1 VNPPPPRERKGMFG
15 RFVLGSLILLVLA
28 GATAATAGFEE
39 VRDITSAFSLNKE
52 IQTDEN
58 DITLPEAGDP
68 QTILLLGSD
77 QRSAASTD
85 PLAGG
90 ARSDTMMLIRLNPKA
105 DSISVMN
112 VPRDLLV
119 DIPGYGRDKI
129 NASYSSGGPKL
140 TLKTIKQLLSTP
152 DRPFKINHVIDVKF
166 SGFQD
171 IIDSI
176 NCVFLDIDRR
186 YFNENP
192 AYADIDI
199 QPGYQKVCGYNALE
213 YARFRE
219 EDTDLVRAA
228 RQQDVLREAK
238 AQVKSSSLI
247 SKRRKLLRIFGSYS
261 RSDKGLRKS
270 SQVIRLLKLALFSAN
285 KPVNQVQFPA
295 IISPDP
301 KDTYLRFKQDE
312 LDKAVKAFL
321 DGKASVS
328 GNPQLKPTD
337 AEKAEKRRRRRDKGG
352 RGANVEDSGTA
363 GEDQAVAIATEV
375 PYPVYFPQMRT
386 PGSVYIDTP
395 RVYPIKRG
403 KNTYTSYRMV
413 LKQGGIGEYYGVQ
426 GTSWLNPP
434 ILSEPHEDR
443 KIGNRTFQ
451 LYYDGRR
458 IRLVAWKTDKA
469 VYWITNTLTSSISNK
484 EMLGM
489 ARSFRKL
496 G

>member
-1 VNPPPPRERKGMFG
+1 MNPLPPRERKGMFG
-15 RFVLGSLILLVLA
+15 RFVLGSMLIVVLA
-28 GATAATAGFEE
+28 GSAAATAGFEQI
-39 VRDITSAFSLNKE
+39 RDITSAFSLNKP
-52 IQTDEN
+52 IDTGN
-58 DITLPEAGDP
+58 DITEANAGEP

-77 QRSAASTD
+77 QRNSASSD

-90 ARSDTMMLIRLNPKA
+90 ARSDTMMLIRMNPKA

-119 DIPGYGRDKI
+119 DIPGQGRDKI
-129 NASYSSGGPKL
+129 NASYSAGGPKL

-152 DRPFKINHVIDVKF
+152 KRPFKINHVIDVRF

-176 NCVFLDIDRR
+176 NCVYLDIDRR
-186 YFNENP
+186 YFNNNP

-228 RQQDVLREAK
+228 RQQDVLRQAK
-238 AQVKSSSLI
+238 AQVKTSSLF

-261 RSDKGLRKS
+261 QSDKGLRS
-270 SQVIRLLKLALFSAN
+270 SRQVLRLLKLAAFSAS

-312 LDKAVKAFL
+312 LDRAISAFL

-328 GNPQLKPTD
+328 NNAQLKPTQ
-337 AEKAEKRRRRRDKGG
+337 AEKQERSRKRRDKGG
-352 RGANVEDSGTA
+352 RGANLEDSGTA
-363 GEDQAVAIATEV
+363 GEDQAVAIATQV
-375 PYPVYFPQMRT
+375 PYPVYFPQNRT

-403 KNTYTSYRMV
+403 KSVYSSYRMV

-443 KIGNRTFQ
+443 KIGTRTFQ

-458 IRLVAWKTDKA
+458 LRLVAWKTEKA
-469 VYWITNTLTSSISNK
+469 VYWITNTLTSSISNT

>member
-1 VNPPPPRERKGMFG
+1 VNPLPPRERKGMFG
-15 RFVLGSLILLVLA
+15 RFALGSAIILLLA
-28 GATAATAGFEE
+28 GVAAATAGFEE
-39 VRDITSAFSLNKE
+39 VRDITSAFSLNKPIE
-52 IQTDEN
+52 TGN
-58 DITLPEAGDP
+58 DITEADAGDP

-77 QRSAASTD
+77 RRNEASTD

-112 VPRDLLV
+112 VPRDLAV

-129 NASYSSGGPKL
+129 NASYTEGGPRL
-140 TLKTIKQLLSTP
+140 TLKTIKKLLSTP
-152 DRPFKINHVIDVKF
+152 ERPFKINHVIDVRF

-176 NCVFLDIDRR
+176 NCVYLDIDRR

-192 AYADIDI
+192 AFADIDI
-199 QPGYQKVCGYNALE
+199 QPGYQKVCGYDALE

-228 RQQDVLREAK
+228 RQQDVLRQAK
-238 AQVKSSSLI
+238 AQVKTSNLI
-247 SKRRKLLRIFGSYS
+247 DKRRKLLRIFGSYS
-261 RSDKGLRKS
+261 QSDKGLRS
-270 SQVIRLLKLALFSAN
+270 SRQVIRLLKLALFSAN

-295 IISPDP
+295 IIPNDP
-301 KDTYLRFKQDE
+301 KDTYLRYQQDE
-312 LDKAVKAFL
+312 LDKAVSAFL
-321 DGKASVS
+321 EGKASVS
-328 GNPQLKPTD
+328 GNAQLKPTE
-337 AEKAEKRRRRRDKGG
+337 AEKAEKKRRRRDRGG
-352 RGANVEDSGTA
+352 RGANLEDSGTA
-363 GEDQAVAIATEV
+363 GEDQAVAVATQV
-375 PYPVYFPQMRT
+375 PYPVYFPQDRT

-403 KNTYTSYRMV
+403 KNVYTSYRMV
-413 LKQGGIGEYYGVQ
+413 LKKGGIGEYYGVQ
-426 GTSWLNPP
+426 GTSWRDPP
-434 ILSEPHEDR
+434 ILSEPHADR
-443 KIGNRTFQ
+443 KMGNRTFQ
-451 LYYDGRR
+451 VYYDGRR
-458 IRLVAWKTDKA
+458 IRMVAWKTDKA
-469 VYWITNTLTSSISNK
+469 VYWVTNTLTSSISNK

>member
-1 VNPPPPRERKGMFG
+1 VNPLPPRERKGMFG
-15 RFVLGSLILLVLA
+15 RFLLGCSIILVLA
-28 GATAATAGFEE
+28 GAAAATAGFEE
-39 VRDITSAFSLNKE
+39 VRDITSAFKFNKE
-52 IQTDEN
+52 IPTDEG
-58 DITLPEAGDP
+58 DISVAEAGDP

-77 QRSAASTD
+77 RRNAASTD
-85 PLAGG
+85 ALAGG
-90 ARSDTMMLIRLNPKA
+90 ARSDTMMLIRLNPEA

-119 DIPGYGRDKI
+119 DIPGSGRDKI
-129 NASYSSGGPKL
+129 NAAYSEGGPKL

-152 DRPFKINHVIDVKF
+152 DRPFKINHVVDVKF

-199 QPGYQKVCGYNALE
+199 QPGYQKICGYDALE

-228 RQQDVLREAK
+228 RQQDVLRQAK
-238 AQVKSSSLI
+238 AQVKTSSLI

-261 RSDKGLRKS
+261 QTDKGLRS
-270 SQVIRLLKLALFSAN
+270 SRQVLRLLKLALFSAN

-301 KDTYLRFKQDE
+301 KDTYLRFKQEE
-312 LDKAVKAFL
+312 LDKAVSAFL

-328 GNPQLKPTD
+328 GNPQLKPTE
-337 AEKAEKRRRRRDKGG
+337 AEKAERKRKKRDRGG
-352 RGANVEDSGTA
+352 RGANLEDSGTA
-363 GEDQAVAIATEV
+363 GEDQAVAIANEV
-375 PYPVYFPQMRT
+375 PYPVYFPQDRT
-386 PGSVYIDTP
+386 PGSIYIDTP

-403 KNTYTSYRMV
+403 GKTYTSYRMV

-426 GTSWLNPP
+426 GTSWQNPP
-434 ILSEPHEDR
+434 ILDGPKAER
-443 KIGNRTFQ
+443 KIGSRTFE
-451 LYYDGRR
+451 LFYDGRR
-458 IRLVAWKTDKA
+458 LRLVAWRTEKA
-469 VYWITNTLTSSISNK
+469 VYWISNTLTSSISNK

>member
-1 VNPPPPRERKGMFG
+1 VNPLPPRERKGMVG
-15 RFVLGSLILLVLA
+15 RFLLGSMVIVLLA
-28 GATAATAGFEE
+28 GAAAATAGFEE
-39 VRDITSAFSLNKE
+39 VRDITSALSLNKE
-52 IQTDEN
+52 IPTDTG
-58 DITLPEAGDP
+58 DISRPEAGDP

-77 QRSAASTD
+77 RRSEASTD

-90 ARSDTMMLIRLNPKA
+90 ARSDTMMLIRLNPEA

-119 DIPGYGRDKI
+119 DIPGSGRDKI
-129 NASYSSGGPKL
+129 NASYSTGGPRL

-152 DRPFKINHVIDVKF
+152 ERPFKISHVVDVKF

-171 IIDSI
+171 IVDSI
-176 NCVFLDIDRR
+176 NCVYLDIDRR

-199 QPGYQKVCGYNALE
+199 QPGYQKICGYDALE

-228 RQQDVLREAK
+228 RQQDVLRQAK
-238 AQVKSSSLI
+238 AQVKTSSLV

-261 RSDKGLRKS
+261 QSDKGLRDRG
-270 SQVIRLLKLALFSAN
+270 QVIQLLKLALFSAN

-312 LDKAVKAFL
+312 LDKAISAFL

-328 GNPQLKPTD
+328 GNPQLTPTE
-337 AEKAEKRRRRRDKGG
+337 AEKQEKRRKRRDRGG

-375 PYPVYFPQMRT
+375 PYPVFFPQMRT

-403 KNTYTSYRMV
+403 KSTYTSYRMV

-426 GTSWLNPP
+426 GTSWKDPP
-434 ILSEPHEDR
+434 ILDGPREDR

-469 VYWITNTLTSSISNK
+469 VYWISNTLTSSITNK
-484 EMLGM
+484 EMLAM